1 MRIDRFAERIKTASL
16 KEQRLITVSRFILVL
31 ALCSLFL
38 TPTRAQSN
46 VTYTLKVGTT
56 GKVALLDTFPEV
68 FAAEK
73 VNICLD
79 RLRLLDRDAV
89 RPASPV
95 RPSSGL
101 LDSLDFVFADGPDE
115 ALWAWGDSVYSYTD
129 EANIAWALWRNKK
142 EIKNRTQRV
151 LVANA
156 RNAFEE
162 YVRQRTDTSS
172 HSTAWL
178 GWLLAGLLL
187 MAGIIYAI
195 TIVVQRRKEKDL
207 SSVEQE
213 TLRRKRMGLRRH
225 YGSQLY
231 LWLLLLVLYAPI
243 ALIAVFSFTKS
254 KILGNWTGFSFDLY
268 VNLFSGRADA
278 GLNSAIWYTL
288 IIALIAAVFSTLLG
302 TLAAIGIYNM
312 RARQR
317 KVVSFLNSVPM
328 INPDIITGI
337 SLFLLFVALG
347 MSQGL
352 ATVCIAHVVFCTP
365 YVVLSVLPR
374 LSRMNPNTYEAA
386 LDLGATPAQA
396 LRMVML
402 PELWPGMLSGFILAL
417 TLSVDDFGVTF
428 FTKGSGG
435 LETLS
440 TFIYSDA
447 RKGGLTPELRPLF
460 TLILLVMLIALI
472 IINIRKNKQQEK

>member
-1 MRIDRFAERIKTASL
+1 MRRLLVIGHLSL
-16 KEQRLITVSRFILVL
+16 VICLSAF
-31 ALCSLFL
+31 
-38 TPTRAQSN
+38 AQSN
-46 VTYTLKVGTT
+46 LTYELKVGTT
-56 GKVALLDTFPEV
+56 GEVKLLEEFPESY
-68 FAAEK
+68 AGEK
-73 VNICLD
+73 VNITVTGYGLQVTGYGLQVTGYG
-79 RLRLLDRDAV
+79 LRDIEA
-89 RPASPV
+89 
-95 RPSSGL
+95 
-101 LDSLDFVFADGPDE
+101 LDFVFASEDQPKLAE
-115 ALWAWGDSVYSYTD
+115 RFDSIYSYTD
-129 EANIAWALWRNKK
+129 EAEVAWTVWRSKR
-142 EIKNRTQRV
+142 EIKNRGQRV

-156 RNAFEE
+156 YKTFEE
-162 YVRQRTDTSS
+162 YVVS
-172 HSTAWL
+172 HTAAKKRGSGWIWWL
-178 GWLLAGLLL
+178 FAGLLL
-187 MAGIIYAI
+187 AGTAVYGGYIIYS
-195 TIVVQRRKEKDL
+195 RRKERL
-207 SSVEQE
+207 LPPVEQE
-213 TLRRKRMGLRRH
+213 ILRRKRMGNRRH

-254 KILGNWTGFSFDLY
+254 KILGNWTGFSMDLY
-268 VNLFSGRADA
+268 VNLFTGKADA
-278 GLNSAIWYTL
+278 GLNSAIWYTVV
-288 IIALIAAVFSTLLG
+288 IALIAAVVSTILG

-312 RARQR
+312 RARSR
-317 KVVSFLNSVPM
+317 KMVSLLNSVPM

-460 TLILLVMLIALI
+460 TLILLVMLVALI
-472 IINIRKNKQQEK
+472 VINIRNNKHQKD

>member
-1 MRIDRFAERIKTASL
+1 MISERL
-16 KEQRLITVSRFILVL
+16 KVKGLILL
-31 ALCSLFL
+31 LFSIFSFQFSICQ
-38 TPTRAQSN
+38 AQSN
-46 VTYTLKVGTT
+46 LTYELKVGTAEEN
-56 GKVALLDTFPEV
+56 KLLTDFPESY
-68 FAAEK
+68 AGQK
-73 VNICLD
+73 VNITIQTVPLTETD
-79 RLRLLDRDAV
+79 
-89 RPASPV
+89 
-95 RPSSGL
+95 
-101 LDSLDFVFADGPDE
+101 LDFVFADGYQPRLADRY
-115 ALWAWGDSVYSYTD
+115 DSIYSYTD
-129 EANIAWALWRNKK
+129 AGNVRWTVWRNNKP
-142 EIKNRTQRV
+142 IKNRAQRV
-151 LVANA
+151 MVGNA
-156 RNAFEE
+156 YSTFEAYLHE
-162 YVRQRTDTSS
+162 QVDARRSQG
-172 HSTAWL
+172 WIW
-178 GWLLAGLLL
+178 WLLAGLVI
-187 MAGIIYAI
+187 AGTAMYGGY
-195 TIVVQRRKEKDL
+195 VVYCRRKEKSL

-213 TLRRKRMGLRRH
+213 MLRRKRMGLRRH
-225 YGSQLY
+225 YVSQAY
-231 LWLLLLVLYAPI
+231 LWILLLVLYAPI

-254 KILGNWTGFSFDLY
+254 KVLGNWTGFSMDLY
-268 VNLFSGRADA
+268 ANLFTGKADA
-278 GLNSAIWYTL
+278 GLNSAMLYTL
-288 IIALIAAVFSTLLG
+288 IIALIAAVCSTILG

-312 RARQR
+312 RARSR
-317 KVVSFLNSVPM
+317 KMVSFLNSVPM

-352 ATVCIAHVVFCTP
+352 TTVCIAHVVFCTP

-460 TLILLVMLIALI
+460 TIILLVMLTVLI
-472 IINIRKNKQQEK
+472 YINIRNSKQEEK

>member
-1 MRIDRFAERIKTASL
+1 MR
-16 KEQRLITVSRFILVL
+16 RLFDITKYRYIGISI
-31 ALCSLFL
+31 AMLCSVIAF
-38 TPTRAQSN
+38 AQSN
-46 VTYTLKVGTT
+46 LTYELKVGAT
-56 GKVALLDTFPEV
+56 GDVQVLTDFPESY
-68 FAAEK
+68 AGEK
-73 VNICLD
+73 VNIRIQTTTLTD
-79 RLRLLDRDAV
+79 RFADR
-89 RPASPV
+89 P
-95 RPSSGL
+95 L
-101 LDSLDFVFADGPDE
+101 SLTDFDFVFVNEGPVE
-115 ALWAWGDSVYSYTD
+115 GFDSIYSFTD
-129 EANIAWALWRNKK
+129 EADVRWAVWRNGK
-142 EIKNRTQRV
+142 EIKNRAQRV
-151 LVANA
+151 LVGNA
-156 RNAFEE
+156 YNTFEAYLHE
-162 YVRQRTDTSS
+162 QLDKKKNR
-172 HSTAWL
+172 
-178 GWLLAGLLL
+178 GWIWWVFAGLLL
-187 MAGIIYAI
+187 IGTAIYGGYI
-195 TIVVQRRKEKDL
+195 FYSRRKERDL
-207 SSVEQE
+207 TPVEQE
-213 TLRRKRMGLRRH
+213 TLRRQRMGLRRH

-231 LWLLLLVLYAPI
+231 LWLLLMVLYAPI

-254 KILGNWTGFSFDLY
+254 KVLGNWTGFSMELY
-268 VNLFSGRADA
+268 ANLFTGQADA
-278 GLNSAIWYTL
+278 GLNSAIWYTVV
-288 IIALIAAVFSTLLG
+288 IALVAATCATILG

-312 RARQR
+312 RARSR
-317 KVVSFLNSVPM
+317 KVVSLLNSVPM

-352 ATVCIAHVVFCTP
+352 GTVCIAHVVFCTP

-386 LDLGATPAQA
+386 LDLGATPGQA

-460 TLILLVMLIALI
+460 TIILLVMLTVLI
-472 IINIRKNKQQEK
+472 YINIRNSKQEEK

>member
-1 MRIDRFAERIKTASL
+1 MRKYSI
-16 KEQRLITVSRFILVL
+16 ILFLML
-31 ALCSLFL
+31 ALGVS
-38 TPTRAQSN
+38 AQSN
-46 VTYTLKVGTT
+46 IHHDLRVAATT
-56 GKVALLDTFPEV
+56 TNALLDTFPDTYASEKINISLRNGEYALLENHSALDTFDIL
-68 FAAEK
+68 FAHKYYPQA
-73 VNICLD
+73 
-79 RLRLLDRDAV
+79 A
-89 RPASPV
+89 
-95 RPSSGL
+95 
-101 LDSLDFVFADGPDE
+101 
-115 ALWAWGDSVYSYTD
+115 AWGDSIYSYTD
-129 EANIAWALWRNKK
+129 TEGCHWTIWQNNKA
-142 EIKNRTQRV
+142 IKNRSQRV
-151 LVANA
+151 LVSNA
-156 RNAFEE
+156 QEAMLM
-162 YVRQRTDTSS
+162 YVTIHTQQESRVV
-172 HSTAWL
+172 AWL
-178 GWLLAGLLL
+178 GWVMAALLL
-187 MAGIIYAI
+187 IAGFVYALF
-195 TIVVQRRKEKDL
+195 TWRARKAEKNL
-207 SSVEQE
+207 PSVEQE
-213 TLRRKRMGLRRH
+213 RLRRKRNDNKRH

-243 ALIAVFSFTKS
+243 ALIAVFSFTES
-254 KILGNWTGFSFDLY
+254 KVLGNWTGFSFDLY
-268 VNLFSGRADA
+268 LNLFSGKADA
-278 GLNSAIWYTL
+278 GLNSAIIYTL
-288 IIALIAAVFSTLLG
+288 LIALIAAVCSTILG

-312 RARQR
+312 RAKQR
-317 KVVSFLNSVPM
+317 KAVSFLNSVPM

-347 MSQGL
+347 ISQGL

-402 PELWPGMLSGFILAL
+402 PELWPGMVSGFILAL

-460 TLILLVMLIALI
+460 TIILLVMLTVLVF
-472 IINIRKNKQQEK
+472 INLRERKLKKE

>member
-1 MRIDRFAERIKTASL
+1 MRRI
-16 KEQRLITVSRFILVL
+16 IFVFILY
-31 ALCSLFL
+31 SLFL
-38 TPTRAQSN
+38 IPVQAQSN
-46 VTYTLKVGTT
+46 VTYELKVGTT
-56 GKVALLDTFPEV
+56 AENAILSDFPESYTG
-68 FAAEK
+68 EK
-73 VNICLD
+73 VNI
-79 RLRLLDRDAV
+79 RIQYSAF
-89 RPASPV
+89 SIQQT
-95 RPSSGL
+95 
-101 LDSLDFVFADGPDE
+101 DSLDFIFANEELPLEDRF
-115 ALWAWGDSVYSYTD
+115 ASVYSYTD
-129 EANIAWALWRNKK
+129 ESETAWTVWRSLK
-142 EIKNRTQRV
+142 EPKNRKLQVRT
-151 LVANA
+151 
-156 RNAFEE
+156 RNGRDAFEQYLHE
-162 YVRQRTDTSS
+162 TLDVRRS
-172 HSTAWL
+172 H
-178 GWLLAGLLL
+178 GWIWWVMAALALALALLAICIQ
-187 MAGIIYAI
+187 II
-195 TIVVQRRKEKDL
+195 QRRKEKSL

-213 TLRRKRMGLRRH
+213 TLRRQRMGMRRH
-225 YGSQLY
+225 YISQAY
-231 LWLLLLVLYAPI
+231 LWVLLLVLYAPI
-243 ALIAVFSFTKS
+243 ALIAVFSFTNS
-254 KILGNWTGFSFDLY
+254 KILGNWTGFSLDLY
-268 VNLFSGRADA
+268 ANLFTGKADA
-278 GLNSAIWYTL
+278 GLNSAIWYTVV
-288 IIALIAAVFSTLLG
+288 IALVAAVCSTILG

-312 RARQR
+312 RARSR
-317 KVVSFLNSVPM
+317 KMVSLLNSVPM

-460 TLILLVMLIALI
+460 TIILLVMLTVLI
-472 IINIRKNKQQEK
+472 YINFRNKKQEEE

>member
-1 MRIDRFAERIKTASL
+1 MRRW
-16 KEQRLITVSRFILVL
+16 LIL
-31 ALCSLFL
+31 ALCALFVI
-38 TPTRAQSN
+38 PASAQSQLHYD
-46 VTYTLKVGTT
+46 VQVATT
-56 GKVALLDTFPEV
+56 GSVALVDTFPAS
-68 FAAEK
+68 FQAEK
-73 VNICLD
+73 INISRTLCALD
-79 RLRLLDRDAV
+79 DLNA
-89 RPASPV
+89 
-95 RPSSGL
+95 
-101 LDSLDFVFADGPDE
+101 LDFVVTDRSSVE
-115 ALWAWGDSVYSYTD
+115 LTAWGDSVYSYADSEGTTWT
-129 EANIAWALWRNKK
+129 IWRNRQ
-142 EIKNRTQRV
+142 ESKNRSQRV
-151 LVANA
+151 LVQNG
-156 RNAFEE
+156 RNAFMS
-162 YVRQRTDTSS
+162 YVQQATAKPS
-172 HSTAWL
+172 HAVAWM
-178 GWLLAGLLL
+178 GWILAGLLL
-187 MAGIIYAI
+187 IAGIVYGVV
-195 TIVVQRRKEKDL
+195 TVHQRRRERDLPSVQR
-207 SSVEQE
+207 E
-213 TLRRKRMGLRRH
+213 TLRRKRVSRRRH
-225 YGSQLY
+225 IGSQAY
-231 LWLLLLVLYAPI
+231 LWLLLTVLYAPI
-243 ALIAVFSFTKS
+243 ALIAVFSFTES

-278 GLNSAIWYTL
+278 GLNSALIYTVV
-288 IIALIAAVFSTLLG
+288 IALVAAVCSTLLG

-317 KVVSFLNSVPM
+317 KIVSFLNSVPM

-347 MSQGL
+347 FSQGL

-386 LDLGATPAQA
+386 LDLGATPSQA

-460 TLILLVMLIALI
+460 TIILIVMLAVLI
-472 IINIRKNKQQEK
+472 YINIRNNKQEEK

>member
-1 MRIDRFAERIKTASL
+1 MRL
-16 KEQRLITVSRFILVL
+16 KILLV
-31 ALCSLFL
+31 ALCSMFF
-38 TPTRAQSN
+38 TSVFAQSN
-46 VTYTLKVGTT
+46 LTYELKVGTT
-56 GKVALLDTFPEV
+56 GEVAVLADFPESY
-68 FAAEK
+68 AGEK
-73 VNICLD
+73 INITAKIEQLANSD
-79 RLRLLDRDAV
+79 QL
-89 RPASPV
+89 SN
-95 RPSSGL
+95 
-101 LDSLDFVFADGPDE
+101 LDFAFTNRP
-115 ALWAWGDSVYSYTD
+115 LSNITTWGDSIYSYTD
-129 EANIAWALWRNKK
+129 ESEIRWTIWRNKK
-142 EIKNRTQRV
+142 EIKNRGQRV
-151 LVANA
+151 LIANA
-156 RNAFEE
+156 YKTFEQ
-162 YVRQRTDTSS
+162 YVRANTAVAKRRT
-172 HSTAWL
+172 
-178 GWLLAGLLL
+178 GWIWWVFAGLLL
-187 MAGIIYAI
+187 IGGMVYLGVIIE
-195 TIVVQRRKEKDL
+195 QRRKEKSL

-231 LWLLLLVLYAPI
+231 LWLLLIVLYAPI

-254 KILGNWTGFSFDLY
+254 KILGNWTGFSMDLY
-268 VNLFSGRADA
+268 VNLFTGKADA
-278 GLNSAIWYTL
+278 GLNNAIWYTV
-288 IIALIAAVFSTLLG
+288 IIALIAAIGSTILG
-302 TLAAIGIYNM
+302 TFAAIGIYNM

-317 KVVSFLNSVPM
+317 KVVKFLNTIPM

-347 MSQGL
+347 FSQGL

-435 LETLS
+435 LDTLS
-440 TFIYSDA
+440 TFIYADA

-460 TLILLVMLIALI
+460 TIILLVMLGVLI
-472 IINIRKNKQQEK
+472 YINIRNNKQQKN

>member
-1 MRIDRFAERIKTASL
+1 MRFKISALLLLFSL
-16 KEQRLITVSRFILVL
+16 SVF
-31 ALCSLFL
+31 
-38 TPTRAQSN
+38 AQSN
-46 VTYTLKVGTT
+46 LTYELKVGTT
-56 GKVALLDTFPEV
+56 AENTLLSQFPESY
-68 FAAEK
+68 AGEK
-73 VNICLD
+73 VNVKLKVES
-79 RLRLLDRDAV
+79 LESRD
-89 RPASPV
+89 
-95 RPSSGL
+95 
-101 LDSLDFVFADGPDE
+101 LDFVFTSEILPPVDHF
-115 ALWAWGDSVYSYTD
+115 DSIYSYTD
-129 EANIAWALWRNKK
+129 ESDVQWTVWQSNK

-151 LVANA
+151 LVVNA
-156 RNAFEE
+156 YKTFDQ
-162 YVRQRTDTSS
+162 YVRE
-172 HSTAWL
+172 HTAVAKRNT
-178 GWLLAGLLL
+178 GWIWFVFAGLLFI
-187 MAGIIYAI
+187 AGIAYACW
-195 TIVVQRRKEKDL
+195 IVYQRRAEKKL

-254 KILGNWTGFSFDLY
+254 KILGNWTGFSLDLY
-268 VNLFSGRADA
+268 VNLFTGKADA
-278 GLNSAIWYTL
+278 GLNSAIWYTV
-288 IIALIAAVFSTLLG
+288 IIALVAAVCSTILG

-317 KVVSFLNSVPM
+317 KIVSLMNSVPM

-347 MSQGL
+347 FSQGL

-460 TLILLVMLIALI
+460 TIILLVMLSVLI
-472 IINIRKNKQQEK
+472 YINIRNSKQEEK

>member
-1 MRIDRFAERIKTASL
+1 MIDRFAQRQKTASL
-16 KEQRLITVSRFILVL
+16 KDKRRVTISRYIFVLILY
-31 ALCSLFL
+31 SLFFI
-38 TPTRAQSN
+38 PASAQSKL
-46 VTYTLKVGTT
+46 TYELRMAAT
-56 GKVALLDTFPEV
+56 GEVELLDNFP
-68 FAAEK
+68 ASYAGEK
-73 VNICLD
+73 VNISLYD
-79 RLRLLDRDAV
+79 GGKYEPLRYDEGRDTV
-89 RPASPV
+89 
-95 RPSSGL
+95 
-101 LDSLDFVFADGPDE
+101 DFIFAHPGEED
-115 ALWAWGDSVYSYTD
+115 LSAWGDSIFCYSESEEVVWTV
-129 EANIAWALWRNKK
+129 WRSQK
-142 EIKNRTQRV
+142 EPKNRNQRV
-151 LVANA
+151 LVTNG
-156 RNAFEE
+156 RNTFEAYLHE
-162 YVRQRTDTSS
+162 TAES
-172 HSTAWL
+172 HRSH
-178 GWLLAGLLL
+178 GWIWFVFAGLVLA
-187 MAGIIYAI
+187 AGIAYACYVI
-195 TIVVQRRKEKDL
+195 TERRKERGL
-207 SSVEQE
+207 TPVEQE

-225 YGSQLY
+225 YFSQMY
-231 LWLLLLVLYAPI
+231 LWLLLIVLYAPI

-254 KILGNWTGFSFDLY
+254 KVLGNWTGFSLDLY
-268 VNLFSGRADA
+268 ANLFTGQADA
-278 GLNSAIWYTL
+278 GLNSAIWYTV
-288 IIALIAAVFSTLLG
+288 IIALIAAVSSTILG

-312 RARQR
+312 RSRQR

-347 MSQGL
+347 FSQGL

-386 LDLGATPAQA
+386 LDLGATPGQA

-402 PELWPGMLSGFILAL
+402 PELWPGMISGFILAL

-460 TLILLVMLIALI
+460 TLILLVMLTVLI
-472 IINIRKNKQQEK
+472 YINIRNSKQNNNHIN